1 MENEVNTPETAP
13 EELVLP
19 PIGGEDAD
27 ALPES
32 GQTSGQALLE
42 VVEVPAPER
51 PFFTT
56 PFEDYTVTEGLL
68 ALVFFL
74 LLTDAFSKIIGRWF

>member
-13 EELVLP
+13 EEVVLP

-32 GQTSGQALLE
+32 GQTSGQTLLE

-56 PFEDYTVTEGLL
+56 PFEDYTVIEGLL

-74 LLTDAFSKIIGRWF
+74 LLADAFSKIIGRWF